1 MRRTAAERN
10 EKAERKISPLND
22 TETKE
27 NTCRFLDDRCH
38 DVRPRVEVENT
49 DAQIKKE
56 TKTRQTDR
64 WSPLSLALPSCLAPS
79 LV

>member
-49 DAQIKKE
+49 DAQIKK
-56 TKTRQTDR
+56 KQKKGKRIDGHHF
-64 WSPLSLALPSCLAPS
+64 LSLCRP
-79 LV
+79 V